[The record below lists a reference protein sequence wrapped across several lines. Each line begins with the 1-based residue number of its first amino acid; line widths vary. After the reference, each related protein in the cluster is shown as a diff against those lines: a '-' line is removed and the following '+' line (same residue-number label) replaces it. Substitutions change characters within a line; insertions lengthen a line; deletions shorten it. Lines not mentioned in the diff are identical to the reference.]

1 MARVLVVDDQRISR
15 ETARGILLEAG
26 HDVEVA
32 EDGPGGLKAA
42 LEWKPDVIVLDLNMP
57 GMDGFAVLEELQRE
71 EATAP
76 IPVLF
81 LTAEPPRDEL
91 VVRGLGLG
99 GFDFVT
105 KGGSRS
111 ELIARVGVMAR
122 VKRSYDDLAA
132 VARISD
138 ALIREREPQ
147 AIATAFVADLLPAF
161 RAGAAF
167 AYFAGDDR
175 DAAAAIASRRTDS
188 PTDVTG
194 VELGRSLVG
203 APSGAVTVGDAPPPV
218 AGWMERAGFERGLV
232 TGLDL
237 QSSEPAVAG
246 VFSED
251 PAAFGHDGDIRLL
264 QSLLGLAAVA
274 VDNARLYARTVEQ
287 GARLKEQAERLERAM
302 TERSRFFASISH
314 EIRTPITAI
323 VGYSQLLEDGILGEL
338 DERQKE
344 AVQSTSRSAEHLREL
359 VNDILDISRLE
370 SGKYATTIQAAD
382 LSELA
387 EDAAM
392 SLQLQA
398 ERKNLAF
405 EIETPGPL
413 PVETDP
419 ARVRQIIL
427 NLLSNAVKFTEEGSV
442 RMTVGEGTDGQRAAD
457 GQAWRFVRVRDTG
470 PGIPAED
477 HDRVFNE
484 FEQVHATSEAGGTG
498 LGLAIS
504 RKLARLLGGD
514 LLVESAEGAGSIF
527 RLLLPE
533 RAPPQDGHVEAGSPR
548 AQEDAH
554 RAGEGSPRAQR
565 HEATSPAPST
575 GEGPA

>member
-1 MARVLVVDDQRISR
+1 M
-15 ETARGILLEAG
+15 
-26 HDVEVA
+26 
-32 EDGPGGLKAA
+32 
-42 LEWKPDVIVLDLNMP
+42 
-57 GMDGFAVLEELQRE
+57 
-71 EATAP
+71 
-76 IPVLF
+76 
-81 LTAEPPRDEL
+81 
-91 VVRGLGLG
+91 RGLGLG

-132 VARISD
+132 IARISD

-161 RAGAAF
+161 RAGAALAF
-167 AYFAGDDR
+167 FDGEDR
-175 DAAAAIASRRTDS
+175 DAAAAIATRLTDGS
-188 PTDVTG
+188 ADATG
-194 VELGRSLVG
+194 AELGRSLLG
-203 APSGAVTVGDAPPPV
+203 GRSGPVTPEDVPPPV
-218 AGWMERAGFERGLV
+218 RAWMADAGFARGLV

-246 VFSED
+246 VFSTD
-251 PAAFGHDGDIRLL
+251 PAAFEQDEDFRLL

-274 VDNARLYARTVEQ
+274 VENARLYARTVEQ
-287 GARLKEQAERLERAM
+287 GARLKEQADRLEQAM

-338 DERQKE
+338 DERQLE

-370 SGKYATTIQAAD
+370 SGKYATSIQDAD
-382 LSELA
+382 LSALA

-405 EIETPGPL
+405 EIHTPGPL
-413 PVETDP
+413 PLQTDP
-419 ARVRQIIL
+419 ARVRQIVL
-427 NLLSNAVKFTEEGSV
+427 NLLSNAVKFTDQGSV
-442 RMTVGEGTDGQRAAD
+442 RLTVGEGTDGQLATD
-457 GQAWRFVRVRDTG
+457 GEGWRFVRVRDTG

-484 FEQVHATSEAGGTG
+484 FEQVHTVTEAGGTG

-514 LLVESAEGAGSIF
+514 LLLESAEGAGSIF

-533 RAPPQDGHVEAGSPR
+533 RAPQNEGD
-548 AQEDAH
+548 
-554 RAGEGSPRAQR
+554 AGEG
-565 HEATSPAPST
+565 
-575 GEGPA
+575 EGPG